1 MAHVVLQPRLWV
13 VWICSTYLDPSLW
26 PVTEILVCGWS
37 MDYSSTDTCTTLGAK
52 AAHTLER
59 YRC

>member
-37 MDYSSTDTCTTLGAK
+37 MDCIVVQIHVQLWALK
-52 AAHTLER
+52 RPIH
-59 YRC
+59 